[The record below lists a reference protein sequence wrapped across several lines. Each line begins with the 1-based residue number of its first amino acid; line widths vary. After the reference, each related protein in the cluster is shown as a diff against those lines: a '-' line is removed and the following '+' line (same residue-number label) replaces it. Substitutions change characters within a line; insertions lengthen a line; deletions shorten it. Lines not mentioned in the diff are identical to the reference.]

1 MSGEIEAAGAIATA
15 GAVAGVIEGR
25 EGGPPGEGDCANC
38 GAKLTGPFCAAC
50 GQHAYPRRKLIHVI
64 GELAHGIFY
73 LETKTWRTLP
83 MVLFRPGTLTRNYV
97 YGKRA
102 RYLSPLTMFLFAI
115 FIMFFAFSTIEAPM
129 NVRDNEV
136 TVTQEQ
142 LTEARQELEQA
153 EAELARARANPDPDE
168 PAGLEVGLAEGA
180 VNIAQAQV
188 DMLERQLAEAQ
199 VRQAQR
205 AREQAEDAPV
215 TVNVNRGDEPATT
228 TAPAAETP
236 ATTDTATPD
245 APAADAPATTPEETQ
260 YETWQDGMR
269 EIGESEDFVVFGGAD
284 QDLNERVR
292 RKFQN
297 PDLALYQIQDA
308 ASKFSFLLAPIVV
321 AVHRAALPL
330 EARRDALRSYGLRAL
345 LRWPSCS
352 LAVLSRFRCCS
363 GRRLSWLG
371 QCIGGLL
378 VAGLPVHMWFHLQRR
393 YTPLAGG
400 RRRGARSSCWRFS
413 RNSSLQHIRVGGR
426 DRRIGGLRWL
436 VWTPFVLE
444 LLELGGSAAVVLLMV
459 GVAALLGFSHLG
471 ASSMTSDLARLA
483 AGRRRKRAARNYRR
497 QWPNARSRS

>member
-308 ASKFSFLLAPIVV
+308 ASKFSFLLAPLSLPFIALLFLWKRGVTLYDHM
-321 AVHRAALPL
+321 AYALYALAFAALL
-330 EARRDALRSYGLRAL
+330 FSA
-345 LRWPSCS
+345 
-352 LAVLSRFRCCS
+352 AVLLGKAPFI
-363 GRRLSWLG
+363 GWAAGWL
-371 QCIGGLL
+371 L
-378 VAGLPVHMWFHLQRR
+378 AGLPVHMWFHLK
-393 YTPLAGG
+393 
-400 RRRGARSSCWRFS
+400 GAYALGWWSATWRTFFMLNFAVIVAS
-413 RNSSLQHIRVGGR
+413 VFFALVLVLGLVG
-426 DRRIGGLRWL
+426 
-436 VWTPFVLE
+436 
-444 LLELGGSAAVVLLMV
+444 
-459 GVAALLGFSHLG
+459 
-471 ASSMTSDLARLA
+471 
-483 AGRRRKRAARNYRR
+483 
-497 QWPNARSRS
+497 Q